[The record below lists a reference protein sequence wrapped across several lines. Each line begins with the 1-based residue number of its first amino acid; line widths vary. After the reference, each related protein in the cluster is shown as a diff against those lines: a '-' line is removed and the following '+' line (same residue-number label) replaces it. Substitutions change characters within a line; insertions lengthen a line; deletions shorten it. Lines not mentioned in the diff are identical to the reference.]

1 MRNSWLVAKH
11 EYRRTVVRRG
21 FVIATLAVPLG
32 MALLI
37 AFGILVEG
45 LGKSNLP
52 IGYVD
57 HAGILESS
65 QYAAPPQGSEGVSDR
80 SLAQVRAYTDEEAAL
95 SALER
100 EEIQAVF
107 VLPPN
112 YLETLHTELYYLE
125 EPPSEEAWSDFAD
138 LIRINLVATLPEE
151 IQARVLEG
159 PSITVHD
166 TVSNREFGESSVIN
180 IILPFVATFFFF
192 FATMFAAGYM
202 LGVVANEKENRTM
215 EVMVTSVTP
224 GQLIGG
230 KTAGLLAA
238 SLTQL
243 SIYVVAAVIG
253 LKVAAPYIPELQQAT
268 VPWDYLGIMALF
280 FFPSYALVA
289 AIMVAIGGAVGELQ
303 QGQQVAGIL
312 NLFFMLPIFL
322 LPVIFQ
328 DPSHPLVVAF
338 SIFPTTS
345 FLTISLRWGLGT
357 VPLWQIGVGWV
368 LLVATA
374 ILTVWAAARVFR
386 AGMLRY
392 GQPLSIR
399 AAVAALRGNLS
410 W

>member
-32 MALLI
+32 LTLLV
-37 AFGILVEG
+37 AFGILAEG

-57 HAGILESS
+57 HAGILDSS
-65 QYAAPPQGSEGVSDR
+65 RHATSPQISQGISER
-80 SLAQVRAYTDEEAAL
+80 SLAQVRAYADEEAAL

-100 EEIQAVF
+100 EEIQAFF
-107 VLPPN
+107 VLPSN
-112 YLETLHTELYYLE
+112 YLQTLHTELYYLE
-125 EPPSEEAWSDFAD
+125 KPPSEEAWSDFAD
-138 LIRINLVATLPEE
+138 LIRVNLVATLPEE
-151 IQARVLEG
+151 IQSRVLEG
-159 PSITVHD
+159 ASITVHD

-268 VPWDYLGIMALF
+268 VPWDYLGVMALF
-280 FFPSYALVA
+280 FLPSYALVA
-289 AIMVAIGGAVGELQ
+289 AVMVAIGGAVGELQ

-357 VPLWQIGVGWV
+357 VPLWQIGVSWV

-386 AGMLRY
+386 VGMLRY
-392 GQPLSIR
+392 GQPISIR
-399 AAVAALRGNLS
+399 AAVAALRRNPS